1 MFKIAKTPRFTHVV
15 PIKVPV
21 DGGFDEQTIRATF
34 EVITDDEF
42 ASFDTMTAEGLK
54 DLVRKILVRLDD
66 MVDEQGKP
74 LPYSDDLRDQLLEL
88 PYMRLGLLRGYQ
100 AAMIGAKAG
109 N

>member
-1 MFKIAKTPRFTHVV
+1 MATPQV
-15 PIKVPV
+15 PQIFPPHRRRLARR
-21 DGGFDEQTIRATF
+21 RADPG
-34 EVITDDEF
+34 E
-42 ASFDTMTAEGLK
+42 ASY
-54 DLVRKILVRLDD
+54 ILDD

-100 AAMIGAKAG
+100 SAMIGAKAG

>member
-66 MVDEQGKP
+66 MVDEQDKP

-100 AAMIGAKAG
+100 SAMIGAKAG